1 MGHKIP
7 EIIPHSQ
14 PLLGQA
20 ETKRVAEV
28 IASGQLAQG
37 KMVAEFETAFAKY
50 MGVKNAL
57 AVSSGTA
64 ALHLVL
70 AAMDIGAGDEVIMP
84 SFVCTALLNAVSY
97 VGAVPVIA
105 DIDPVSYNIDPVD
118 TQKRITE
125 RTRAIIVPHMF
136 GLAADLKTLLA
147 HGIPIIEDCA
157 QATGGSYEGRS
168 LGTLGHAAVYSFYA
182 TKVMTTGE
190 GGMII
195 TGSRQLYERIHDL
208 RDYDNRDVYRMRY
221 NYKMTDLQA
230 AVGLEQ
236 LEKLT
241 DFIDR
246 RREIAARYH
255 QSLIDLPVR
264 LPPESSGHI
273 YFRYVMDAG
282 RDVSAWITELKQ
294 RGVACTRPVYKPL
307 HRYLALKGYPR
318 TDHAWNN
325 SLSIPIFP
333 ALTDTQAETV
343 SSMLRNLFKGN

>member
-1 MGHKIP
+1 M
-7 EIIPHSQ
+7 IPHSQ
-14 PLLGQA
+14 PMLGQA
-20 ETKRVAEV
+20 EIKKVAEV
-28 IASGQLAQG
+28 IASGQIAQG
-37 KMVAEFETAFAKY
+37 EMVAEFETAFAET
-50 MGVKNAL
+50 MGVKDAL

-105 DIDPVSYNIDPVD
+105 DIDPISYNIDPAD
-118 TQKRITE
+118 TQKRISD

-136 GLAADLKTLLA
+136 GLAADLKALLA
-147 HGIPIIEDCA
+147 FGIPIIEDCA
-157 QATGGSYEGRS
+157 QATGGSYSGRL

-195 TGSRQLYERIHDL
+195 TDSRQLYDRMHDL
-208 RDYDNRDVYRMRY
+208 RDYDNRDDYRIRY

-236 LEKLT
+236 LERLS

-246 RREIAARYH
+246 RRKIAAGYR

-264 LPPESSGHI
+264 LPPKSSGHI
-273 YFRYVMDAG
+273 YFRYVMDVG
-282 RDVSAWITELKQ
+282 RDVSAWIAKLKQ
-294 RGVACTRPVYKPL
+294 RGVACARPVYNPL

-318 TDHAWNN
+318 TDSAWQN
-325 SLSIPIFP
+325 SLSIPLFP

-343 SSMLRNLFKGN
+343 SSVLRNLLKGN